1 MNTRFL
7 VSPAYLLSIA
17 LLVAGAVLSGSRYML
32 IGWMLFLVGV
42 FLNAMTLV
50 ILTNRE
56 QLRQI
61 RQAHQHQREQTEREQ
76 TGESPRE
83 PSAKELDADPE
94 SQKEDAAEQ
103 DNTPQQG
110 SEPESA
116 SDVSAVADEPQDTN
130 AADHEETS
138 PQESTAAA
146 QEQADRPTDRAAA
159 AAQRTVGNA
168 QSAQNM
174 RRLKNSRISQ
184 CNPTVPLLNQVIRF
198 QRKCRKRRKSST
210 NSHSPE

>member
-7 VSPAYLLSIA
+7 ISPAYLLSIA

-61 RQAHQHQREQTEREQ
+61 RQAHQHQREQAEREQ

-83 PSAKELDADPE
+83 PSAKELDVDPE
-94 SQKEDAAEQ
+94 SQKEDAVEQ

-110 SEPESA
+110 SATESEPA

-130 AADHEETS
+130 TADHEETS

-146 QEQADRPTDRAAA
+146 QEQADSLTDRAAA
-159 AAQRTVGNA
+159 AAQRTAGNA

-174 RRLKNSRISQ
+174 RRLKSS
-184 CNPTVPLLNQVIRF
+184 
-198 QRKCRKRRKSST
+198 RKSRKPRKKSRR
-210 NSHSPE
+210 

>member
-7 VSPAYLLSIA
+7 ISPAYLLSIA

-61 RQAHQHQREQTEREQ
+61 RQAHQHQREQAEREQ
-76 TGESPRE
+76 AGESPRE

-110 SEPESA
+110 SEPEPEPA

-130 AADHEETS
+130 VADHEETS
-138 PQESTAAA
+138 LQESTATA
-146 QEQADRPTDRAAA
+146 QEQADSLTDRAAA
-159 AAQRTVGNA
+159 AAQRTAGNA

-174 RRLKNSRISQ
+174 RRLKNSRKS
-184 CNPTVPLLNQVIRF
+184 
-198 QRKCRKRRKSST
+198 RKPRKKSRR
-210 NSHSPE
+210 

>member
-7 VSPAYLLSIA
+7 ISPAYLLSIA

-61 RQAHQHQREQTEREQ
+61 RQAHQHQKEQAEREQ

-83 PSAKELDADPE
+83 PSAKELDV
-94 SQKEDAAEQ
+94 
-103 DNTPQQG
+103 
-110 SEPESA
+110 EPY
-116 SDVSAVADEPQDTN
+116 DEHTGKGVLIRN
-130 AADHEETS
+130 L
-138 PQESTAAA
+138 
-146 QEQADRPTDRAAA
+146 RKK
-159 AAQRTVGNA
+159 
-168 QSAQNM
+168 M
-174 RRLKNSRISQ
+174 RLSRI
-184 CNPTVPLLNQVIRF
+184 IH
-198 QRKCRKRRKSST
+198 
-210 NSHSPE
+210 HSRGVNLHLMLAP

>member
-7 VSPAYLLSIA
+7 ISPAYLLSIA

-61 RQAHQHQREQTEREQ
+61 RQAHQHQKEQAEREQ
-76 TGESPRE
+76 AGESPRE

-110 SEPESA
+110 SATESEPA
-116 SDVSAVADEPQDTN
+116 SDVSAVADELQDTN
-130 AADHEETS
+130 AADHEETL

-146 QEQADRPTDRAAA
+146 QEQADSPTDRAAA
-159 AAQRTVGNA
+159 AEQRTAGNA

-174 RRLKNSRISQ
+174 RRLKSS
-184 CNPTVPLLNQVIRF
+184 
-198 QRKCRKRRKSST
+198 RKSRKPRKKSRR
-210 NSHSPE
+210 

>member
-7 VSPAYLLSIA
+7 ISPAYLLSIA

-61 RQAHQHQREQTEREQ
+61 RQAHQHQREQAEREQ

-83 PSAKELDADPE
+83 PSAKELDVDPE

-110 SEPESA
+110 SATESEPA

-130 AADHEETS
+130 TADHEETS
-138 PQESTAAA
+138 PQESTATA
-146 QEQADRPTDRAAA
+146 QEQADSPTDRAAA
-159 AAQRTVGNA
+159 AAQRTAGNA

-174 RRLKNSRISQ
+174 RRLKSS
-184 CNPTVPLLNQVIRF
+184 
-198 QRKCRKRRKSST
+198 RKSRKPRKKSRR
-210 NSHSPE
+210 

>member
-7 VSPAYLLSIA
+7 ISPAYLLSIA

-61 RQAHQHQREQTEREQ
+61 RQAHQHQKEQAEREHV
-76 TGESPRE
+76 GESPRE
-83 PSAKELDADPE
+83 PSAKELDVDPE

-110 SEPESA
+110 SATESEPA

-138 PQESTAAA
+138 PQESAAAA
-146 QEQADRPTDRAAA
+146 QEQADSPTDRAAA
-159 AAQRTVGNA
+159 VAQRTAGNA

-174 RRLKNSRISQ
+174 RRLKSS
-184 CNPTVPLLNQVIRF
+184 
-198 QRKCRKRRKSST
+198 RKSRKPRKKSRR
-210 NSHSPE
+210 

>member
-7 VSPAYLLSIA
+7 ISPAYLLSIA

-61 RQAHQHQREQTEREQ
+61 RQAHQHQKEQAEREQ

-83 PSAKELDADPE
+83 PSAKELDVDPE

-110 SEPESA
+110 SATESEPA

-146 QEQADRPTDRAAA
+146 QEQADSLTDRAAA
-159 AAQRTVGNA
+159 VAQRTVGNA

-174 RRLKNSRISQ
+174 RRLKSS
-184 CNPTVPLLNQVIRF
+184 
-198 QRKCRKRRKSST
+198 RKSRKPRKKSRR
-210 NSHSPE
+210 

>member
-7 VSPAYLLSIA
+7 ISPAYLLSIA

-61 RQAHQHQREQTEREQ
+61 RQAHQHQREQAEREQ

-94 SQKEDAAEQ
+94 PQKEDAAEQ

-110 SEPESA
+110 SATESEPA
-116 SDVSAVADEPQDTN
+116 SDVSAVADELQDTN

-138 PQESTAAA
+138 LQESTAAA
-146 QEQADRPTDRAAA
+146 QEQADSLTDRAAA
-159 AAQRTVGNA
+159 AAQRTAGNA

-174 RRLKNSRISQ
+174 RRLKSS
-184 CNPTVPLLNQVIRF
+184 
-198 QRKCRKRRKSST
+198 RKSRKPRKKSRR
-210 NSHSPE
+210 

>member
-7 VSPAYLLSIA
+7 ISPAYLLSIA

-61 RQAHQHQREQTEREQ
+61 RQAHQHQKEQAEREQ

-83 PSAKELDADPE
+83 PSAKELDVDPE

-110 SEPESA
+110 SATESEPA

-130 AADHEETS
+130 VADHEETS
-138 PQESTAAA
+138 PQESTATA
-146 QEQADRPTDRAAA
+146 QEQADSPTDRAAA
-159 AAQRTVGNA
+159 AEQRTAGNA

-174 RRLKNSRISQ
+174 RRLKSS
-184 CNPTVPLLNQVIRF
+184 
-198 QRKCRKRRKSST
+198 RKSRKPWKKSRR
-210 NSHSPE
+210 

>member
-7 VSPAYLLSIA
+7 ISPAYLLSIA

-61 RQAHQHQREQTEREQ
+61 RQAHQHQREQAGREQ

-94 SQKEDAAEQ
+94 PQKEDTTEQ

-110 SEPESA
+110 SATESEPA

-146 QEQADRPTDRAAA
+146 QEQADSPTDRAAA
-159 AAQRTVGNA
+159 AEQRTAGNA

-174 RRLKNSRISQ
+174 RRLNNSRK
-184 CNPTVPLLNQVIRF
+184 P
-198 QRKCRKRRKSST
+198 RKKSRR
-210 NSHSPE
+210 

>member
-1 MNTRFL
+1 VNTRFL
-7 VSPAYLLSIA
+7 ISPAYLLSIA

-61 RQAHQHQREQTEREQ
+61 RQAHQHQREQAGREQ

-94 SQKEDAAEQ
+94 PQKEDTTEQ

-110 SEPESA
+110 SAIESEPA
-116 SDVSAVADEPQDTN
+116 SDVSAVADELQDTN

-146 QEQADRPTDRAAA
+146 QEQADSPTDRAAA
-159 AAQRTVGNA
+159 AEQRTAGNA

-174 RRLKNSRISQ
+174 RRLKSS
-184 CNPTVPLLNQVIRF
+184 
-198 QRKCRKRRKSST
+198 RKSRKPRKKSRR
-210 NSHSPE
+210 

>member
-7 VSPAYLLSIA
+7 ISPAYLLSIA

-61 RQAHQHQREQTEREQ
+61 RQAHQHQREQAEREQ

-110 SEPESA
+110 SATESEPA
-116 SDVSAVADEPQDTN
+116 SDVSAVADELQDTN

-146 QEQADRPTDRAAA
+146 QEQADSPTDRAAA
-159 AAQRTVGNA
+159 AEQRTVGNA

-174 RRLKNSRISQ
+174 RRLKSS
-184 CNPTVPLLNQVIRF
+184 
-198 QRKCRKRRKSST
+198 RKSRKPRKKSRR
-210 NSHSPE
+210 

>member
-7 VSPAYLLSIA
+7 ISPAYLLSIA

-61 RQAHQHQREQTEREQ
+61 RQAHQHQKEQAEREQ

-83 PSAKELDADPE
+83 PSAKELDVDPE

-110 SEPESA
+110 SATESEPA
-116 SDVSAVADEPQDTN
+116 SDVSAVADELQDTN

-146 QEQADRPTDRAAA
+146 QEQAGSLTDRVAA
-159 AAQRTVGNA
+159 AAQRTAGNA

-174 RRLKNSRISQ
+174 RRLKSS
-184 CNPTVPLLNQVIRF
+184 
-198 QRKCRKRRKSST
+198 RKSRKPRKKSRR
-210 NSHSPE
+210 

>member
-7 VSPAYLLSIA
+7 ISPAYLLSIA

-61 RQAHQHQREQTEREQ
+61 RQAHQHQREQAEREQ
-76 TGESPRE
+76 TVESPRE

-94 SQKEDAAEQ
+94 PQKEDAAEQ

-110 SEPESA
+110 SATESEPA
-116 SDVSAVADEPQDTN
+116 SDVSAVADELQDTN

-146 QEQADRPTDRAAA
+146 QEQADSPTDRAAA
-159 AAQRTVGNA
+159 VAQRTAGNA

-174 RRLKNSRISQ
+174 RRLKSS
-184 CNPTVPLLNQVIRF
+184 
-198 QRKCRKRRKSST
+198 RKSRKPRKKSRR
-210 NSHSPE
+210 

>member
-7 VSPAYLLSIA
+7 ISPAYLLSIA

-61 RQAHQHQREQTEREQ
+61 RQAHQHQKEQAEREQ
-76 TGESPRE
+76 AGESPRE

-94 SQKEDAAEQ
+94 PQKENAAEQ

-110 SEPESA
+110 SEPA

-146 QEQADRPTDRAAA
+146 QEQADSLTDRAAEA
-159 AAQRTVGNA
+159 EQRTVGNA

-174 RRLKNSRISQ
+174 RRLKNSRKS
-184 CNPTVPLLNQVIRF
+184 CKP
-198 QRKCRKRRKSST
+198 RKKSKR
-210 NSHSPE
+210 

>member
-7 VSPAYLLSIA
+7 ISPAYLLSIA

-61 RQAHQHQREQTEREQ
+61 RQAHQHQKEQAEREQ

-83 PSAKELDADPE
+83 PSAKELDVDPE

-138 PQESTAAA
+138 PQESTATA
-146 QEQADRPTDRAAA
+146 QEQADSPTDRAA
-159 AAQRTVGNA
+159 
-168 QSAQNM
+168 
-174 RRLKNSRISQ
+174 
-184 CNPTVPLLNQVIRF
+184 
-198 QRKCRKRRKSST
+198 
-210 NSHSPE
+210 EEE

>member
-7 VSPAYLLSIA
+7 ISPAYLLSIA

-61 RQAHQHQREQTEREQ
+61 RQAHQHQREQAEREQ

-83 PSAKELDADPE
+83 PSAKELDVDPE

-110 SEPESA
+110 SATESEPA
-116 SDVSAVADEPQDTN
+116 SDVSAVADEPQDAN
-130 AADHEETS
+130 AADQEETS

-146 QEQADRPTDRAAA
+146 QEQADSPTDRAAA
-159 AAQRTVGNA
+159 VAQRTAGNA

-174 RRLKNSRISQ
+174 RRLKNSRKS
-184 CNPTVPLLNQVIRF
+184 
-198 QRKCRKRRKSST
+198 RKPRKKSRR
-210 NSHSPE
+210 

>member
-7 VSPAYLLSIA
+7 ISPAYLLSIA

-61 RQAHQHQREQTEREQ
+61 RQAHQHQKEQAEREQ
-76 TGESPRE
+76 VGESPRE

-94 SQKEDAAEQ
+94 PQKEDAAEQ

-110 SEPESA
+110 REPA

-146 QEQADRPTDRAAA
+146 QEQADSLTDRAAEA
-159 AAQRTVGNA
+159 EQRTVGNA
-168 QSAQNM
+168 QSAQHM
-174 RRLKNSRISQ
+174 RRLKNSRK
-184 CNPTVPLLNQVIRF
+184 P
-198 QRKCRKRRKSST
+198 RKKSRR
-210 NSHSPE
+210 

>member
-7 VSPAYLLSIA
+7 ISPAYLLSIA

-61 RQAHQHQREQTEREQ
+61 RQAHQHQKEQAEREQ
-76 TGESPRE
+76 AGESPRE
-83 PSAKELDADPE
+83 PSAKELDVDPE

-103 DNTPQQG
+103 DNTLQQG

-116 SDVSAVADEPQDTN
+116 SDVSAVADEPQDAN
-130 AADHEETS
+130 AADQEETS

-146 QEQADRPTDRAAA
+146 QEQADSPTDRAAA
-159 AAQRTVGNA
+159 VAQRTAGNA

-174 RRLKNSRISQ
+174 RRLKSS
-184 CNPTVPLLNQVIRF
+184 
-198 QRKCRKRRKSST
+198 RKSRKPRKKSRR
-210 NSHSPE
+210 

>member
-7 VSPAYLLSIA
+7 ISPAYLLSIA

-61 RQAHQHQREQTEREQ
+61 RQAHQHQREQAGREQ
-76 TGESPRE
+76 AGESSRE

-94 SQKEDAAEQ
+94 PQKEDAAEQ
-103 DNTPQQG
+103 DNTLQQG
-110 SEPESA
+110 SESESV

-130 AADHEETS
+130 AADHEKTS
-138 PQESTAAA
+138 PQENATAA
-146 QEQADRPTDRAAA
+146 QEQADSLTGRAAA
-159 AAQRTVGNA
+159 AEQRTAGNA

-174 RRLKNSRISQ
+174 RRLKNSRKS
-184 CNPTVPLLNQVIRF
+184 
-198 QRKCRKRRKSST
+198 RKPRKKSRR
-210 NSHSPE
+210 

>member
-7 VSPAYLLSIA
+7 ISPAYLLSIA

-61 RQAHQHQREQTEREQ
+61 RQAHQHQKEQAGREQ

-94 SQKEDAAEQ
+94 PQKEDTAEQ

-110 SEPESA
+110 RATESEPA
-116 SDVSAVADEPQDTN
+116 SDVSAVADELQDTN

-146 QEQADRPTDRAAA
+146 QEQADSPTDRAAA
-159 AAQRTVGNA
+159 AAQRTAGNA

-174 RRLKNSRISQ
+174 RRLKSS
-184 CNPTVPLLNQVIRF
+184 
-198 QRKCRKRRKSST
+198 RKSRKPRKKSRR
-210 NSHSPE
+210 

>member
-7 VSPAYLLSIA
+7 ISPAYLLSIA

-61 RQAHQHQREQTEREQ
+61 RQAHQHQKEQAEREQ

-110 SEPESA
+110 SATESEPA
-116 SDVSAVADEPQDTN
+116 SDVSAVADELQDTN
-130 AADHEETS
+130 VTDHEETS

-146 QEQADRPTDRAAA
+146 QEQADSPTDRAAA

-174 RRLKNSRISQ
+174 RRLKNSRKS
-184 CNPTVPLLNQVIRF
+184 
-198 QRKCRKRRKSST
+198 RKPRKKSRR
-210 NSHSPE
+210 

>member
-7 VSPAYLLSIA
+7 ISPAYLLSIA

-61 RQAHQHQREQTEREQ
+61 RQAHQHQREQAEREQ
-76 TGESPRE
+76 AGESSHE

-94 SQKEDAAEQ
+94 PQKEDAAEQ

-110 SEPESA
+110 SEPESEPA
-116 SDVSAVADEPQDTN
+116 SDVSAVADEPQDAN

-138 PQESTAAA
+138 LQESTATA
-146 QEQADRPTDRAAA
+146 QEQADSLTDRAAA
-159 AAQRTVGNA
+159 VAQRTAGNA

-174 RRLKNSRISQ
+174 RRLKSS
-184 CNPTVPLLNQVIRF
+184 
-198 QRKCRKRRKSST
+198 RKSRKPRKKSRR
-210 NSHSPE
+210 

>member
-7 VSPAYLLSIA
+7 ISPAYLLSIA

-61 RQAHQHQREQTEREQ
+61 RQAHQHQREQAEREQ

-83 PSAKELDADPE
+83 PSAKELDVDPE

-110 SEPESA
+110 SATGSEPA

-146 QEQADRPTDRAAA
+146 QEQAGSLTDRVAAAEQRPT
-159 AAQRTVGNA
+159 GNA

-174 RRLKNSRISQ
+174 RRLKNSRKS
-184 CNPTVPLLNQVIRF
+184 
-198 QRKCRKRRKSST
+198 RKPRKKSRR
-210 NSHSPE
+210 

>member
-7 VSPAYLLSIA
+7 ISPAYLLSIA

-61 RQAHQHQREQTEREQ
+61 RQAHQHQKEQAEREQ

-83 PSAKELDADPE
+83 PSAKELDVDPE

-110 SEPESA
+110 SAAESEPA

-138 PQESTAAA
+138 PQESAAAA
-146 QEQADRPTDRAAA
+146 QEQADSLTDHAAA
-159 AAQRTVGNA
+159 AEQRTAGNA

-174 RRLKNSRISQ
+174 RRLKNSCKS
-184 CNPTVPLLNQVIRF
+184 
-198 QRKCRKRRKSST
+198 RKPRKKSRW
-210 NSHSPE
+210 

>member
-7 VSPAYLLSIA
+7 ISPAYLLSIA

-61 RQAHQHQREQTEREQ
+61 RQAHQHQKEQAEREQ
-76 TGESPRE
+76 AGESSRE

-94 SQKEDAAEQ
+94 PQKEDAAEQ

-110 SEPESA
+110 SEPA

-146 QEQADRPTDRAAA
+146 QEQADSLTDRAAEA
-159 AAQRTVGNA
+159 EQRTVGNA

-174 RRLKNSRISQ
+174 RRLKNSRK
-184 CNPTVPLLNQVIRF
+184 P
-198 QRKCRKRRKSST
+198 RKKSRR
-210 NSHSPE
+210 

>member
-7 VSPAYLLSIA
+7 ISPAYLLSIA

-61 RQAHQHQREQTEREQ
+61 RQAHQHQKEQAEREQ

-94 SQKEDAAEQ
+94 PQKEDAAEQ

-110 SEPESA
+110 SATESEPA
-116 SDVSAVADEPQDTN
+116 SDVSAVADELQDTN

-146 QEQADRPTDRAAA
+146 QEQADSPTDRAAA
-159 AAQRTVGNA
+159 AEQRTAGNA

-174 RRLKNSRISQ
+174 RRLKSS
-184 CNPTVPLLNQVIRF
+184 
-198 QRKCRKRRKSST
+198 RKSRKPRKKSRR
-210 NSHSPE
+210 

>member
-7 VSPAYLLSIA
+7 ISPAYLLSIA

-61 RQAHQHQREQTEREQ
+61 RQAHQHQKEQAEREQ

-94 SQKEDAAEQ
+94 PQKEDAAEQ

-110 SEPESA
+110 SATESEPA
-116 SDVSAVADEPQDTN
+116 SDVSAVADELQDTN
-130 AADHEETS
+130 VADHEETS

-159 AAQRTVGNA
+159 AAQRTAGNA

-174 RRLKNSRISQ
+174 RRLKNSRKS
-184 CNPTVPLLNQVIRF
+184 
-198 QRKCRKRRKSST
+198 RKPRKKSKR
-210 NSHSPE
+210 

>member
-61 RQAHQHQREQTEREQ
+61 RQAHQHQKELAKREQ

-94 SQKEDAAEQ
+94 PQKEDAAEQ

-110 SEPESA
+110 SATESEPA
-116 SDVSAVADEPQDTN
+116 SDVSAVADEPQNTN

-146 QEQADRPTDRAAA
+146 QEQADSLTDRAAA
-159 AAQRTVGNA
+159 AAQRTAGNA

-174 RRLKNSRISQ
+174 RRLKNSRKS
-184 CNPTVPLLNQVIRF
+184 
-198 QRKCRKRRKSST
+198 RKPRKKSRR
-210 NSHSPE
+210 

>member
-7 VSPAYLLSIA
+7 ISPAYLLSIA

-61 RQAHQHQREQTEREQ
+61 RQAHQHQREQAGCEQ

-94 SQKEDAAEQ
+94 PQKEDTTEQ

-110 SEPESA
+110 SATESEPA

-146 QEQADRPTDRAAA
+146 QEQADSPTDRAAA
-159 AAQRTVGNA
+159 AEQRTAGNA

-174 RRLKNSRISQ
+174 RRLKSS
-184 CNPTVPLLNQVIRF
+184 
-198 QRKCRKRRKSST
+198 RKSRKPRKKSRR
-210 NSHSPE
+210 